1 MSKKLMATM
10 LISSALALSPTLTTA
25 QQVATS
31 QPSAEEQAKAKAELE
46 KKAYTLLEQVISDA
60 QSLRLPENRVRVQI
74 TSGDLLWKHDDGRA
88 RALFGEA
95 AGTIAEMMRAVES
108 TDRQYFNQIRVP
120 SQLRQE
126 LLLTVARYDAT
137 LAYQFLQTT
146 KPPAPPANAGNSRF
160 PNLETNVEQQLL
172 AQIAA
177 IDPKLAL
184 QNAEAMLDKGE
195 YSNTLAKVLGQ
206 AQRTDGEAAAKF
218 SAKLL
223 KKLQSENLLAKREA
237 SNLALTLL
245 LPGPLPVETSSNQ
258 PKPTST
264 QQSQILSNAPYRELL
279 ETIIAA
285 ALKAQPTNTGTQG
298 RGGNNQRGD
307 SPRSGQGGQGGG
319 PGGGR
324 GASGG
329 GQIAGTQPPTPPTE
343 AQIEQMNTRAM
354 LMGLQSL
361 LPQIDQ
367 NLPARSQAVRQK
379 LSEFG
384 IRDDPRAAFAQ
395 YNTVLRQGTTDELL
409 VAAATAPP
417 AIQPRLYQQAVT
429 KAIDDGQPERAQQ
442 IANDHLDQTTR
453 ASIQQKIALQE
464 AARAAGDEK
473 AEEVRQTIS
482 SLRNDEERVRTLLQ
496 LAGSTQKANP
506 KRALELLDE
515 ARNLVIRRASNYQ
528 QFDAQLRV
536 ARAYATIDP
545 ARSFETLEPGIR
557 QLNEML
563 PAAALLSGFETNTFK
578 DGEMPLQGGGM
589 LGSMVQR
596 YAQELAFLA
605 KSDFDRSQSEAER
618 FQMVEARIMTRL
630 AIVRGALGTPQVTS
644 NTDTFAGRG
653 FGGPNAPFG
662 RRPE

>member
-1 MSKKLMATM
+1 
-10 LISSALALSPTLTTA
+10 
-25 QQVATS
+25 
-31 QPSAEEQAKAKAELE
+31 
-46 KKAYTLLEQVISDA
+46 
-60 QSLRLPENRVRVQI
+60 
-74 TSGDLLWKHDDGRA
+74 
-88 RALFGEA
+88 
-95 AGTIAEMMRAVES
+95 MRSVES
-108 TDRQYFNQIRVP
+108 NDRQYFNQIRVP

-146 KPPAPPANAGNSRF
+146 KPPSPPANAGNSRF
-160 PNLETNVEQQLL
+160 PNLETNVEQTLL

-177 IDPKLAL
+177 SDPKLAL
-184 QNAEAMLDKGE
+184 QNAEAMIDKGE
-195 YSNTLAKVLGQ
+195 YSNTLARVLGQ
-206 AQRTDGEAAAKF
+206 AQRADSEAAGKF
-218 SAKLL
+218 SAKLI

-245 LPGPLPVETSSNQ
+245 QPGPLPVETANQ

-264 QQSQILSNAPYRELL
+264 QQTQILSSAAYRELL
-279 ETIIAA
+279 ETVIAA
-285 ALKAQPTNTGTQG
+285 ALKAQPSNTGTQG

-307 SPRSGQGGQGGG
+307 NPRAGQGGAGGG

-324 GASGG
+324 GAGGG
-329 GQIAGTQPPTPPTE
+329 GQIAGPQQPAPPTD

-354 LMGLQSL
+354 LMGLQSI

-367 NLPARSQAVRQK
+367 ILPARAQAVRQK

-384 IRDDPRAAFAQ
+384 IRDNPRAEFAQ
-395 YNTVLRQGTTDELL
+395 YNSVLRQGSTDELL
-409 VAAATAPP
+409 AAAATAPP
-417 AIQPRLYQQAVT
+417 AIQPRLYQQAAT
-429 KAIDDGQPERAQQ
+429 KAIDDGQPETAQQ
-442 IANDHLDQTTR
+442 IANQYLDQTAR
-453 ASIQQKIALQE
+453 ASIQQKISLQE
-464 AARAAGDEK
+464 AARAASDEK

-482 SLRNDEERVRTLLQ
+482 RLRNDEERVRTLLQ

-515 ARNLVIRRASNYQ
+515 ARNLVSRRATNYQ
-528 QFDAQLRV
+528 QFDSQLRV
-536 ARAYATIDP
+536 ARAYATIDLT
-545 ARSFETLEPGIR
+545 RSFETLEPGIR

-605 KSDFDRSQSEAER
+605 KLDFDRSQSEAER
-618 FQMVEARIMTRL
+618 FQMVEARIITRL

-644 NTDTFAGRG
+644 NSETFAGRG
-653 FGGPNAPFG
+653 FGGPNGPFG
-662 RRPE
+662 RRQE